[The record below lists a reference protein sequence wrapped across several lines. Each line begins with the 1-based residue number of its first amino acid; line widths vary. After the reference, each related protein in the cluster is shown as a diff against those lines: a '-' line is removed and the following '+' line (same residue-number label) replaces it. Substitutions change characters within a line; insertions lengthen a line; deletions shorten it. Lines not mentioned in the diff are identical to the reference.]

1 MNYLINNV
9 VKLNECL
16 DVDTAEPL
24 SAEKSY
30 VESELLYRTI
40 FETCSAAM
48 VIVEENMR
56 ISLANHK
63 YEKLSGY
70 SKEEIE
76 NKKNWTEFV
85 LESDLPRMNEYH
97 KKRRI
102 NTSSIPANYE
112 FKFLTRRGTIK
123 DIYIAVNLI
132 PGTNKSVV
140 SLTDITDRKRAEELL
155 RYSENQYKSLA
166 EDMEAMVCAFL
177 PDGTLTYVNRVCC
190 EYCQNNFGEL
200 VGHNFLD
207 FVPDETMRQEVASNY
222 RSLTIDQPIIT
233 HEQPVILPNGNQ
245 IWQRWTNRAIF
256 DGKGE
261 IVSYQAIGID
271 ITKHKQMEKSLMES
285 ETRWQFALE
294 GAGDGVWDWNMKTNE
309 VFFSHK
315 CKEILGYEDHEYGR
329 AVEDWDKLVHSEDKK
344 LWYKIMEEYINGK
357 MPFYQNEYRM
367 LCKDGTYKW
376 ILDRGKVIER
386 TPEGKALRMIGTH
399 SDITRRKQVE
409 AAEKEE
415 HRQLEQIIELLPD
428 ATFVINQQGK
438 VIFWNKAIEEMTG
451 IPKEKMIGR
460 SNYDYAIP
468 FYGERCPLLIDFAIM
483 SSNEY
488 DKLKRK
494 FDLIREVNDTLVGEI
509 YIPKTFRDKRAYL
522 LGSASKLYDTSG
534 NIIGA
539 IESIRDI
546 TMRKKEEEELYLEKE
561 LLRTTLLSIGDGV
574 VTTDQHGRI
583 ISINKAAERH
593 TGWTQEEALGRPVEE
608 VFKTINEFTRERCE
622 NSVYKVLDTGNI
634 IESINHTIL
643 VSKEG
648 IERPIEDTVAPI
660 KDEGAKINGVVLIFR
675 DITEKKERQAKIE
688 YLSCHDQLTELYNRR
703 HLEQEIKRLD
713 TERNLPLTVVMGDI
727 NGLNLTND
735 AFGHSAGDKL
745 LQRVAAVIKQ
755 ECRADDIIARFGGDE
770 FVILLPRTEAE
781 AARIVIKRINEALVN
796 ENEDE
801 IPISIS
807 FGWET
812 KQQGSE
818 EMEFVFKKAEDYM
831 YRRKLSESA
840 SMRNK
845 TVKVIIKTLYEK
857 NEREQQHS
865 ARVSQLCAALGTA
878 LDMSGE
884 DISELRTVGL
894 MHDIGKIILDDRI
907 LDKPGTLSNAQFSE
921 IKRHAE
927 TSYRILS
934 SVNEFAPLAE
944 YVLAHHERGDG
955 KGYPKGLKGTD
966 IPLQARIIAVAD
978 AYDAMTSDRPYRKAL
993 GMDTAIE
1000 EIQNN
1005 AGTQFDPDIAKVFL
1019 ANIKQ
1024 WDYVLEAR
1032 LNYLF

>member
-1 MNYLINNV
+1 MENYLINNV
-9 VKLNECL
+9 VKLNGCV
-16 DVDTAEPL
+16 DVDTAERLRP
-24 SAEKSY
+24 EKACM
-30 VESELLYRTI
+30 ESEDLYCAI
-40 FETCSAAM
+40 FENSRAAM
-48 VIVEENMR
+48 MIVEENME
-56 ISLANHK
+56 ISLVNREFVK
-63 YEKLSGY
+63 ISGY
-70 SKEEIE
+70 LKHEIE
-76 NKKNWTEFV
+76 NRKKWTEFIAAN
-85 LESDLPRMNEYH
+85 DLPRMTEYH
-97 KKRRI
+97 QKRWVDA
-102 NTSSIPANYE
+102 TTVPANYE
-112 FKFLTRRGTIK
+112 SKFITRQGNIR
-123 DIYIAVNLI
+123 DINISVNRI
-132 PGTNKSVV
+132 PGNKKLVISFI
-140 SLTDITDRKRAEELL
+140 DITDNKLVEEMPHTQ
-155 RYSENQYKSLA
+155 SQYRSLT

-190 EYCQNNFGEL
+190 EYCQKSIDEL

-207 FVPDETMRQEVASNY
+207 LVLDATMRQEVASNY

-233 HEQPVILPNGNQ
+233 HEQPIMLPDGNQ
-245 IWQRWTNRAIF
+245 SWQRWTNRAIF
-256 DGKGE
+256 NGKGE

-271 ITKHKQMEKSLMES
+271 ITKHKQMENSLMES
-285 ETRWQFALE
+285 EARWQFALE

-315 CKEILGYEDHEYGR
+315 CKEMLGYEDHEFGR
-329 AVEDWDKLVHSEDKK
+329 SVEYWDKLVYWEDKN
-344 LWYKIMEEYINGK
+344 LRHKIMEEYVNDR
-357 MPFYQNEYRM
+357 MPFYQNEYRL

-376 ILDRGKVIER
+376 ILDRGKIVER
-386 TPEGKALRMIGTH
+386 THEGRGLRMIGTY

-428 ATFVINQQGK
+428 ATFVIDQQGK

-460 SNYDYAIP
+460 SNYDYALP
-468 FYGERCPLLIDFAIM
+468 FYGERRPLLIDVANM
-483 SSNEY
+483 SSSEY
-488 DKLKRK
+488 DRLKKK
-494 FDLIREVNDTLVGEI
+494 FDLIREGNDTLIGEI
-509 YIPKTFRDKRAYL
+509 YIPKTFRSKGAYL

-546 TMRKKEEEELYLEKE
+546 TMQKKEEEELYLEKE

-574 VTTDQHGRI
+574 VTTDEYGRI

-593 TGWTQEEALGRPVEE
+593 TGWTQDEASGRPVEE

-648 IERPIEDTVAPI
+648 IERPIEDTAAPI
-660 KDEGAKINGVVLIFR
+660 KDEDAKINGVVLIFR

-703 HLEQEIKRLD
+703 YIEEEIIRVD

-735 AFGHSAGDKL
+735 AFGHLAGDKL
-745 LQRVAAVIKQ
+745 LQRVAAVITK
-755 ECRADDIIARFGGDE
+755 ECRDDDIIARFGGDE

-781 AARIVIKRINEALVN
+781 AARLIVKRINEALLN
-796 ENEDE
+796 ETEDD

-818 EMEFVFKKAEDYM
+818 KMEVVLKKAEDYM

-884 DISELRTVGL
+884 DISEFRTVGL

-921 IKRHAE
+921 VKRHAE

-944 YVLAHHERGDG
+944 YVLAHHERWDG
-955 KGYPKGLKGTD
+955 RGYPKGLKGTD

-993 GMDTAIE
+993 GVDTAIE

-1024 WDYVLEAR
+1024 WNYVLEAR